1 MLPLATA
8 LVVHLRSQFNHVF
21 ALLVSMLHF
30 KSINF
35 CKNMPKLKLFW
46 QKKLQTRR
54 AVGQLCPQTPKWP
67 PLQISGYAPGKTNS
81 LCMKICFG
89 ITHGDWLHLN

>member
-35 CKNMPKLKLFW
+35 CKNMPKIKLFW
-46 QKKLQTRR
+46 QKKNCKLAEQWGNSAPRPRNGPHCKFLATRQ
-54 AVGQLCPQTPKWP
+54 AKLTACV
-67 PLQISGYAPGKTNS
+67 
-81 LCMKICFG
+81 
-89 ITHGDWLHLN
+89 